1 MSDYLN
7 LIKEYDEIN
16 SNYEAINSDYDLI
29 DKCINHFIS
38 TILSLE
44 QSKINTS
51 SVKDNSL
58 IFFLEN
64 YKYSVEKIKQSLNID
79 KEDILSPLKNIC
91 ENQSTQMKNI
101 INSFKKI
108 KNDLF
113 EGKLKL
119 NNAKKEYIELL
130 KEDNKIKETTNKND
144 NSEDIFKS
152 DDNLIFDA
160 KKNSYFILYK
170 YQLEKLNEKIDK
182 SNKKYNELK
191 PEIES
196 MHIEKENTYKIVIL
210 KFAKMAGIIGNLLVE
225 LKNVLEG
232 KLMNNLDENTNTTQY
247 CESEK
252 DNIKERFKKE
262 KLEMQLDIQLLK
274 NEKINEDEK
283 NVIKDENKIEEN
295 KNNDDPLN
303 VNKKKIKPKKSLDG
317 LDFEILNEPF
327 SFEDPVL
334 ISLLIEI
341 IQKLLSDKE
350 VSSSKISQLL
360 ENMKFDS
367 DYSIKFLEELKKKC
381 KNNITKI
388 KNEQNF
394 VHLSNIFNELLLS
407 KTNTIGVTSEIIELT
422 KMIKYNDIY
431 ISTLIRKKNK
441 IITSKTFWMNLIDKN
456 IEYRLI
462 EYINNI
468 PKENKMTKN
477 ANKKV
482 SEKIINIL
490 NGIPL
495 YKKLNKKQK
504 TQAEEY
510 AKEEILY
517 IISRAIINMCN
528 YINSKDLIMDIIL
541 HYVEIFQ
548 LDVEPC
554 YYFENLLSIK
564 FIKNYIGKEQ
574 KQEKLMNTSLFI
586 ILNMAKYL
594 PKNEYINLL
603 KLNKSI
609 YSKARKYLM
618 YDRLSSNI
626 NISIEERIQLW
637 EIFLNVKEVQK
648 NYNYKTIKENYI
660 NNSSK
665 KNYYGIAKSKY
676 LNIIDLDL
684 DRTPLFCTQET
695 HKIKASFILKC
706 ATTIDP
712 DINYYQGM
720 NYLLLFLYQILNH
733 DEEKTFYF
741 FYALIIEMKYYE
753 VFNNDMK
760 DLVKYFKIFERLL
773 EINYPDIYDSLSQKQ
788 VMTQFYAT
796 QWFITIFN
804 SDIEEY
810 EREKIPKF
818 LIMAFE
824 SFLYSRWN
832 GILNVGLSL
841 CYFKR
846 DKILSLNASNL
857 MKFMIKEL
865 NNTKDINENEF
876 REIKKIFR
884 NNLEKNDDKLFEKLI
899 NIINFEE
906 EHPLLKG
913 KEI

>member
-1 MSDYLN
+1 M
-7 LIKEYDEIN
+7 
-16 SNYEAINSDYDLI
+16 
-29 DKCINHFIS
+29 
-38 TILSLE
+38 
-44 QSKINTS
+44 
-51 SVKDNSL
+51 
-58 IFFLEN
+58 
-64 YKYSVEKIKQSLNID
+64 
-79 KEDILSPLKNIC
+79 
-91 ENQSTQMKNI
+91 
-101 INSFKKI
+101 
-108 KNDLF
+108 F

-130 KEDNKIKETTNKND
+130 KEDKKIKETTNKND

-303 VNKKKIKPKKSLDG
+303 VNKMKIKPKKSLDG

-468 PKENKMTKN
+468 PKENKISKN
-477 ANKKV
+477 DNKKV
-482 SEKIINIL
+482 AQPK
-490 NGIPL
+490 PRHR
-495 YKKLNKKQK
+495 K
-504 TQAEEY
+504 THSPDCCHAISTIHHRYAE
-510 AKEEILY
+510 
-517 IISRAIINMCN
+517 
-528 YINSKDLIMDIIL
+528 
-541 HYVEIFQ
+541 
-548 LDVEPC
+548 
-554 YYFENLLSIK
+554 
-564 FIKNYIGKEQ
+564 
-574 KQEKLMNTSLFI
+574 
-586 ILNMAKYL
+586 
-594 PKNEYINLL
+594 
-603 KLNKSI
+603 
-609 YSKARKYLM
+609 
-618 YDRLSSNI
+618 
-626 NISIEERIQLW
+626 
-637 EIFLNVKEVQK
+637 
-648 NYNYKTIKENYI
+648 
-660 NNSSK
+660 
-665 KNYYGIAKSKY
+665 
-676 LNIIDLDL
+676 
-684 DRTPLFCTQET
+684 
-695 HKIKASFILKC
+695 
-706 ATTIDP
+706 
-712 DINYYQGM
+712 
-720 NYLLLFLYQILNH
+720 
-733 DEEKTFYF
+733 
-741 FYALIIEMKYYE
+741 
-753 VFNNDMK
+753 
-760 DLVKYFKIFERLL
+760 
-773 EINYPDIYDSLSQKQ
+773 
-788 VMTQFYAT
+788 
-796 QWFITIFN
+796 
-804 SDIEEY
+804 
-810 EREKIPKF
+810 
-818 LIMAFE
+818 
-824 SFLYSRWN
+824 
-832 GILNVGLSL
+832 
-841 CYFKR
+841 
-846 DKILSLNASNL
+846 
-857 MKFMIKEL
+857 
-865 NNTKDINENEF
+865 
-876 REIKKIFR
+876 
-884 NNLEKNDDKLFEKLI
+884 
-899 NIINFEE
+899 
-906 EHPLLKG
+906 
-913 KEI
+913 